1 MLDTFS
7 YLWDLIYELWFTCFN
22 ALDLV
27 IASFGD
33 NVAYLST
40 TVINVRLFSDNAI
53 FSMPLIY
60 ILSITMSILTA
71 VFILRLMV
79 AVVRLPFK
87 IIGGSLK

>member
-1 MLDTFS
+1 MGNTFT
-7 YLWDLIYELWFTCFN
+7 YLWDLIYSLWFACFN
-22 ALDLV
+22 ALDGV

-40 TVINVRLFSDNAI
+40 TVINVRLLSDNAI

-60 ILSITMSILTA
+60 IFSITMSILTA
-71 VFILRLMV
+71 VFILRLMI

-87 IIGGSLK
+87 IVGGSIK

>member
-1 MLDTFS
+1 MGNTFT
-7 YLWDLIYELWFTCFN
+7 YLWDLIYALWFACFN
-22 ALDLV
+22 ALDTV

-40 TVINVRLFSDNAI
+40 TVINVRLLSDNAI

-71 VFILRLMV
+71 VFILRLFV
-79 AVVRLPFK
+79 AIVRLPIK